1 MWHYVRYDTVAI
13 NSYQEAISRMQDTSV
28 DLLDVNRN
36 RAVVLNPP
44 YVSFNT
50 FRTLL
55 IWLKSEGVPLRF
67 DRSFWQAKFS
77 GTTGTQLMAALRFL
91 HLLDGET
98 PLPCLETLV
107 LSSHEQRRHLLGK
120 LLLNSYSVV
129 PFEELPRATP
139 AMVKKWFA
147 SYPIDGHTLRK
158 ALSFFI
164 NAAREAT
171 LPMSN
176 AVGKMARAK
185 RPDQAKT
192 SRTDKDMSVQSR
204 LGQTSARQQS
214 LTTDL
219 YSQGYPETHRL
230 QTVERT
236 VALESGGF
244 VALTLN
250 VNLFSLSDQDRAFV
264 LDLVDIMR
272 NYSAQRKTTRESNP
286 DNDTH

>member
-1 MWHYVRYDTVAI
+1 MWHYVRYDVQAI
-13 NSYQEAISRMQDTSV
+13 NSHQGAISKMQDPPL
-28 DLLDVNRN
+28 DLIDVNRN
-36 RAVVLNPP
+36 RAVILNPP

-67 DRSFWQAKFS
+67 DRSFWQTKFS

-91 HLLDGET
+91 HLLNGET
-98 PLPCLETLV
+98 PLPGLETLV
-107 LSSHEQRRHLLGK
+107 LASHEQKRHMLGK

-139 AMVKKWFA
+139 AMVRKWFA
-147 SYPIDGHTLRK
+147 SYPIYGHTLRK

-185 RPDQAKT
+185 KPDQAKA
-192 SRTDKDMSVQSR
+192 SRTDKNMSLQSHH
-204 LGQTSARQQS
+204 GQSSARQQS

-219 YSQGYPETHRL
+219 LSQGHPKTQKL

-236 VALESGGF
+236 VALESGGS
-244 VALTLN
+244 VALRLN
-250 VNLFSLSDQDRAFV
+250 INLFSLSDQDRAFI
-264 LDLVDIMR
+264 LELVDITR

-286 DNDTH
+286 ENDTH